1 MRLGCL
7 EGRDYTAAVRDE
19 TEGREG
25 GASERARVDRSY
37 EGNVRV
43 GDVIGRVSEISS
55 SASMPVLDS

>member
-1 MRLGCL
+1 LECL
-7 EGRDYTAAVRDE
+7 EGRDYIAAVRDE

-25 GASERARVDRSY
+25 GALERARVDRFY

-55 SASMPVLDS
+55 SASMPALNS